1 MNETL
6 KSLFER
12 RSIRSFTDEQIPIE
26 DLKLIAEAARL
37 APSARNSQKW
47 KFTVVQN
54 KELISELC
62 AVIEKELNRDG
73 YNMYC
78 PNALIIATA
87 ETDYEYAK
95 EDCACALENIF
106 LAAHSL
112 EIGSVWINQLLGICD
127 RESVRVVL
135 TKLNIPSN
143 HSAFGIAALGYAA
156 GEAKEINKIDCIE
169 FIL

>member
-1 MNETL
+1 MNDTL

-12 RSIRSFTDEQIPIE
+12 RSIRSFTDKQIPIE

-47 KFTVVQN
+47 KFTVVHN
-54 KELISELC
+54 AKLIKELC
-62 AVIEKELNRDG
+62 AVIGEELQRDG

-112 EIGSVWINQLLGICD
+112 GIGSVWINQLLGICD
-127 RESVRVVL
+127 RESVREVL
-135 TKLNIPSN
+135 TKLNIPTG
-143 HSAFGIAALGYAA
+143 HSAFGVAALGYAA

-169 FIL
+169 YIL